1 MRTQSNG
8 GPPRFALAVLV
19 CCLGWAAVAPAGAA
33 DDREA
38 PYADAELPRAH
49 DLKAESPDIS
59 GIDAS
64 TPTCYRAAV
73 NSETCFV
80 EWSYLY
86 VTAGAGQYIL
96 DMRINIDG
104 RVRSF
109 SQGFFQTYMYI
120 PADMYEPGFAV
131 PCGLAGAGGVAN
143 LGNLYSYL
151 ISARDS
157 AGQTATSI
165 GSLYCPYA
173 TIPIFSDGFESGDIS
188 AW

>member
-19 CCLGWAAVAPAGAA
+19 LFIGWIAVAPAGAT

-49 DLKAESPDIS
+49 DLKADSPDIS

-86 VTAGAGQYIL
+86 VTAGNGQYI
-96 DMRINIDG
+96 INMKIEIDG
-104 RVRSF
+104 RVRAF

-120 PADMYEPGFAV
+120 PADMVEPGFAV
-131 PCGLAGAGGVAN
+131 PCGLAGAAGAAN

-151 ISARDS
+151 ISALDS
-157 AGQTATSI
+157 AGQTAISS